1 MAFLDNSGDIILDAV
16 LTDAGRK
23 RLARGEFSI
32 TKFAFSDEE
41 INYTIF
47 NSSHSSGSAF
57 YDIDIMQTPILE
69 AFTNNSSLMKTKL
82 VSLNRQNILFMPIF
96 KLNTISALPGFDASQ
111 VTGKPYHGIIVD
123 QNTASVAGDGV
134 VPLQASQLGPGFL
147 LGFEQINAAVRR
159 GARAIVIDQGIDG
172 AGATNLE
179 ISQTMDSDLK
189 ETAYLVKLDNRLL
202 TLDGYARGT
211 GGAST
216 GRYVSFDSS
225 FVDDDNIATYYVPAT
240 SEIVQ
245 GDRDGVRSALSDPTN
260 NSEFRKAT
268 DEEVFFSSASVNG
281 PVGPRIYLHP
291 IATSLVQ
298 NSDALFTEI
307 GSTETLAFGGSST
320 HVSAQHKIID
330 TVMNVV
336 GITTGYSID
345 IPLRLYK
352 R

>member
-96 KLNTISALPGFDASQ
+96 KLNNKQYGNIFDGRQ
-111 VTGKPYHGIIVD
+111 VTGDKYHGIIVD
-123 QNTASVAGDGV
+123 SNTASKAGDGV
-134 VPLQASQLGPGFL
+134 APFNASDLDQGYL
-147 LGFEQINAAVRR
+147 LGFEQVNSLARR

-202 TLDGYARGT
+202 TLDGYDVNT
-211 GGAST
+211 T
-216 GRYVSFDSS
+216 QYVSFDSS
-225 FVDDDNIATYYVPAT
+225 FVDDDNIATYYIPST
-240 SEIVQ
+240 SAIVQ
-245 GDRDGVRSALSDPTN
+245 GDRDGDRSFLSDP
-260 NSEFRKAT
+260 
-268 DEEVFFSSASVNG
+268 SSSNFNDIKDTEIFYTSDSVNG

-291 IATSLVQ
+291 VATSLVQ
-298 NSDALFTEI
+298 HSDALFTEI
-307 GSTETLAFGGSST
+307 GSTQTSVDFDGSGGDKHT
-320 HVSAQHKIID
+320 AANHKIID

>member
-96 KLNTISALPGFDASQ
+96 KLNNKQYSNKFDGRQ
-111 VTGKPYHGIIVD
+111 VTGDKYHGIIVD
-123 QNTASVAGDGV
+123 SNTASKAGDGV
-134 VPLQASQLGPGFL
+134 EPFNASDLDQGYL
-147 LGFEQINAAVRR
+147 LGFEQLNSARR
-159 GARAIVIDQGIDG
+159 GSRAIVIDQGIDG

-202 TLDGYARGT
+202 TLDGYDVNT
-211 GGAST
+211 T
-216 GRYVSFDSS
+216 QYVSFDSS
-225 FVDDDNIATYYVPAT
+225 FVDDDNIATYYIPST
-240 SEIVQ
+240 SGIVQ
-245 GDRDGVRSALSDPTN
+245 GDRAGARSVLSDPNDNDFTTVAN
-260 NSEFRKAT
+260 TEIFYTS
-268 DEEVFFSSASVNG
+268 DSVNG

-291 IATSLVQ
+291 VATSLVQ
-298 NSDALFTEI
+298 HSDALFTEI
-307 GSTETLAFGGSST
+307 GSTQNSVDFDTGGSRHT
-320 HVSAQHKIID
+320 AANHKIID

-352 R
+352 K

>member
-47 NSSHSSGSAF
+47 NSTHSSGSAF

-69 AFTNNSSLMKTKL
+69 AFTNNTSLMKTKL

-96 KLNTISALPGFDASQ
+96 KLSDKVIDGNPTAQVAS
-111 VTGKPYHGIIVD
+111 KNFHGIIVD
-123 QNTASVAGDGV
+123 SNTASKAGDGV
-134 VPLQASQLGPGFL
+134 VKFNADVTSPGYL
-147 LGFEQINAAVRR
+147 LGFESNNASARR
-159 GARAIVIDQGIDG
+159 GKRAIVIDQGIDG
-172 AGATNLE
+172 AGASNLE
-179 ISQTMDSDLK
+179 ISQEMDSDLK

-202 TLDGYARGT
+202 RLDGYNW
-211 GGAST
+211 ASSQ
-216 GRYVSFDSS
+216 YLSFDSS
-225 FVDDDNIATYYVPAT
+225 FVDDDNIATYYIPST
-240 SEIVQ
+240 SPIVQ
-245 GDRDGVRSALSDPTN
+245 GARDGIRSGLGDGSGDNFDAAHP
-260 NSEFRKAT
+260 
-268 DEEVFFSSASVNG
+268 EEVFYTSAATNG

-291 IATSLVQ
+291 VATSLIQ
-298 NSDALFTEI
+298 NSDALFTEL
-307 GSTETLAFGGSST
+307 GSTESVDFDTGGSGDANIHTAAT
-320 HVSAQHKIID
+320 HKFID